1 MKIWTPIQDNYFL
14 VDFLCGIRNN
24 TESSHIDPYFAADTL
39 YKIQLLTNE
48 KPAPEMEPS
57 DWSKVGSYIGCPQQ
71 NMLYMRTFNIIPDP
85 TQKIYQEIIVLD
97 GGPDF
102 HPP

>member
-1 MKIWTPIQDNYFL
+1 MF
-14 VDFLCGIRNN
+14 GIKNN
-24 TESSHIDPYFAADTL
+24 TKSSHIEPYFAADTL
-39 YKIQLLTNE
+39 YKIQFWTNE

-57 DWSKVGSYIGCPQQ
+57 DWSKVGYYKGCPQQ
-71 NMLYMRTFNIIPDP
+71 NKALYEMRTFNIIPDP

-102 HPP
+102 HPPY